1 MFLPKMPCSRNR
13 GQPLHRGRISN
24 GGLWVSAPPPFP
36 PCAWEKPRYPP
47 DRGRP
52 RRAFSARPR
61 SRPYRRRSRWSVGG
75 KQQLAAIS
83 TFVREYRQQ
92 NQLASSAVST
102 IWAESSSQN
111 NSAAHSASGKE
122 TPHMQHLHPFTS
134 SSVVWQISQNALQEN
149 NQYMK
154 QSSRLRDG
162 GGCF

>member
-61 SRPYRRRSRWSVGG
+61 SRPYRRRSRGQW
-75 KQQLAAIS
+75 QQTATCCNQHI
-83 TFVREYRQQ
+83 RQEYQQQ

-102 IWAESSSQN
+102 IWAESSFQN

-134 SSVVWQISQNALQEN
+134 SSVNAQPCV
-149 NQYMK
+149 
-154 QSSRLRDG
+154 R
-162 GGCF
+162 

>member
-83 TFVREYRQQ
+83 TFVRNISSKINWHRPPYRR
-92 NQLASSAVST
+92 
-102 IWAESSSQN
+102 
-111 NSAAHSASGKE
+111 SGPNRHPKIIQPH
-122 TPHMQHLHPFTS
+122 TPHPGRRTLIYNIYILLLLHPWYGRFRRTRYRRITS
-134 SSVVWQISQNALQEN
+134 T
-149 NQYMK
+149 
-154 QSSRLRDG
+154 
-162 GGCF
+162 